1 VSNARIRA
9 DYRTQVLDDLAGVGA
24 DDWNA
29 LAAAGTGRARPQ
41 PFLRHEFLRALE
53 LAGCVGEATGWIARH
68 LLLRDASGEPAA
80 AVPAYLKLHS
90 YGEYV
95 FDWAWADAYRRH
107 GLRYYPKLL
116 SAVPFTPVP
125 GTRLAARDAPARR
138 AAARALLTMA
148 QSSRL
153 SSLHVLF
160 PGADEASVLRETGMM
175 LRHGVQ
181 FHWRNAGYGDFE
193 AFLATL
199 AQPKRKKIRAERRK
213 IADAGVKLRRLHGRD
228 IRAAHWAFFARCYET
243 TYAAHHST
251 PYLNLEF
258 FERIGEALPEHL
270 VLVLAE
276 RDGCP
281 IASSLLVHDDERLY
295 GRYWGALQ
303 PVPCLHFEACYYQAI
318 EAAIELR
325 LPIVEGGAQG
335 EHKLSRGFEPVQTV
349 SAHWLAEPA
358 FAQAVDRFLQRED
371 ALVGAYLDEL
381 RERSPYRDAAA
392 GDAAGTTPA
401 DAADSAGSRQP
412 PPSAFIRSTL

>member
-1 VSNARIRA
+1 LSLGRVGV
-9 DYRTQVLDDLAGVGA
+9 DYRTQVLEDLSGVGA
-24 DDWNA
+24 ADWNA
-29 LAAAGTGRARPQ
+29 LVAAGAGRARPQ

-53 LAGCVGEATGWIARH
+53 LAGCVGEAAGWIPRH
-68 LLLRDASGEPAA
+68 LLLRDAAGALAA
-80 AVPAYLKLHS
+80 VVPAYLKLHS

-116 SAVPFTPVP
+116 SAIPFTPVP
-125 GTRLAARDAPARR
+125 GTRLGTRDAPARS
-138 AAARALLTMA
+138 AAARALLGVA
-148 QSSRL
+148 QSLQL

-160 PGADEASVLRETGMM
+160 PRPDEAQALREAGLM

-181 FHWRNAGYGDFE
+181 FHWRNAGYADFD

-213 IADAGVKLRRLHGRD
+213 VAEAGVRMRRLRGRE
-228 IRAAHWAFFARCYET
+228 IGAAHWAFFNRCYES
-243 TYAAHHST
+243 TYAAHQST

-258 FERIGEALPEHL
+258 FERIGEAMPEHL

-276 RDGCP
+276 RDGRP
-281 IASSLLVHDDERLY
+281 VASSLLVHDDERLY
-295 GRYWGALQ
+295 GRYWGAIE

-318 EAAIELR
+318 ETAIEAGLR
-325 LPIVEGGAQG
+325 VVEGGAQG
-335 EHKLSRGFEPVQTV
+335 EHKMSRGFDPVPTV

-371 ALVGAYLDEL
+371 AMVGAYLDEL
-381 RERSPYRDAAA
+381 RERSPYRAVPAGADAAPADAVPGADAAA
-392 GDAAGTTPA
+392 GD
-401 DAADSAGSRQP
+401 DASASD
-412 PPSAFIRSTL
+412 

>member
-1 VSNARIRA
+1 MSHGPVGG
-9 DYRTQVLDDLAGVGA
+9 DYRTQVLDDLAGIGA

-29 LAAAGTGRARPQ
+29 LAAAGAGRARAQ

-53 LAGCVGEATGWIARH
+53 LAGCVGEATGWAARH
-68 LLLRDASGEPAA
+68 LLLRDASGALAA

-95 FDWAWADAYRRH
+95 FDWAWADAYRRN

-116 SAVPFTPVP
+116 SAIPFTPVP
-125 GTRLAARDAPARR
+125 GTRLAARDATSLH
-138 AAARALLTMA
+138 AAARALLGYA
-148 QSSRL
+148 RSCGL

-160 PGADEASVLRETGMM
+160 PRAAEADALRDAGLM

-181 FHWRNAGYGDFE
+181 FHWRNAGYADFE

-213 IADAGVKLRRLHGRD
+213 VADAGVRLRRLHGRD
-228 IRAAHWAFFARCYET
+228 IGAAHWAFFARCYRA
-243 TYAAHHST
+243 TYAAHQST

-258 FERIGEALPEHL
+258 FERIGAALPQHL

-276 RDGCP
+276 RGGRP
-281 IASSLLVHDDERLY
+281 VASSLLVHDDERLY
-295 GRYWGALQ
+295 GRYWGAIE

-318 EAAIELR
+318 EAAIELGLR
-325 LPIVEGGAQG
+325 FVEGGAGG
-335 EHKLSRGFEPVQTV
+335 EHKVSRGFEPVPTV

-358 FAQAVDRFLQRED
+358 FAQAVERFLRRE
-371 ALVGAYLDEL
+371 GAAVDTYLDEL
-381 RERSPYRDAAA
+381 RERLPYRA
-392 GDAAGTTPA
+392 DAAG
-401 DAADSAGSRQP
+401 
-412 PPSAFIRSTL
+412 

>member
-1 VSNARIRA
+1 MSHGPVGG
-9 DYRTQVLDDLAGVGA
+9 DYRTQVLDDLAGIGA

-29 LAAAGTGRARPQ
+29 LAAAGAGRARAQ

-53 LAGCVGEATGWIARH
+53 LAGCVGEATGWAARH
-68 LLLRDASGEPAA
+68 LLLRDASGALAA

-95 FDWAWADAYRRH
+95 FDWAWADAYRRN

-116 SAVPFTPVP
+116 SAIPFTPVP
-125 GTRLAARDAPARR
+125 GTRLAARDATSLH
-138 AAARALLTMA
+138 AAARALIGYA
-148 QSSRL
+148 QSCGL

-160 PGADEASVLRETGMM
+160 PRAAEADALRDAGLM

-181 FHWRNAGYGDFE
+181 FHWRNAGYADFE

-213 IADAGVKLRRLHGRD
+213 VADAGVRLRRLHGRD
-228 IRAAHWAFFARCYET
+228 IGAAHWAFFARCYRA
-243 TYAAHHST
+243 TYAAHQST

-258 FERIGEALPEHL
+258 FERIGAALPQHL

-276 RDGCP
+276 RGGRP
-281 IASSLLVHDDERLY
+281 VASSLLVHDDERLY
-295 GRYWGALQ
+295 GRYWGAIE

-318 EAAIELR
+318 EAAIELGLR
-325 LPIVEGGAQG
+325 FVEGGAGG
-335 EHKLSRGFEPVQTV
+335 EHKVSRGFEPVPTV

-358 FAQAVDRFLQRED
+358 FAQAVERFLQRE
-371 ALVGAYLDEL
+371 GAAVDTYLDEL
-381 RERSPYRDAAA
+381 RERLPYRA
-392 GDAAGTTPA
+392 DAAG
-401 DAADSAGSRQP
+401 
-412 PPSAFIRSTL
+412 

>member
-1 VSNARIRA
+1 LSHGPVGG
-9 DYRTQVLDDLAGVGA
+9 DYRTQVLDDLAGIGA

-29 LAAAGTGRARPQ
+29 LAAAGAGRARAQ

-53 LAGCVGEATGWIARH
+53 LAGCVGEATGWAARH
-68 LLLRDASGEPAA
+68 LLLRDASGALAA

-95 FDWAWADAYRRH
+95 FDWAWADAYRRN

-116 SAVPFTPVP
+116 SAIPFTPVP
-125 GTRLAARDAPARR
+125 GTRLAARDATSLH
-138 AAARALLTMA
+138 AAARALLGYA
-148 QSSRL
+148 RSCGL

-160 PGADEASVLRETGMM
+160 PRAAEADALRDAGLM

-181 FHWRNAGYGDFE
+181 FHWRNAGYADFE

-213 IADAGVKLRRLHGRD
+213 VADAGVRLRRLHGRD
-228 IRAAHWAFFARCYET
+228 IGAAHWAFFARCYRA
-243 TYAAHHST
+243 TYAAHQST

-258 FERIGEALPEHL
+258 FERIGAALPQHL

-276 RDGCP
+276 RSGRP
-281 IASSLLVHDDERLY
+281 VASSLLVHDDERLY
-295 GRYWGALQ
+295 GRYWGAIE

-318 EAAIELR
+318 EAAIELGLR
-325 LPIVEGGAQG
+325 FVEGGAGG
-335 EHKLSRGFEPVQTV
+335 EHKVSRGFEPVPTV

-358 FAQAVDRFLQRED
+358 FAQAVERFLQRE
-371 ALVGAYLDEL
+371 GAAVDTYLDEL
-381 RERSPYRDAAA
+381 RERLPYRA
-392 GDAAGTTPA
+392 DAAG
-401 DAADSAGSRQP
+401 
-412 PPSAFIRSTL
+412 

>member
-1 VSNARIRA
+1 MSHGPVRD
-9 DYRTQVLDDLAGVGA
+9 DYRTQVLDDLSRVAA

-29 LAAAGTGRARPQ
+29 LAAGGAGRASAQ

-53 LAGCVGEATGWIARH
+53 LAGCVGEETGWIPRH
-68 LLLRDASGEPAA
+68 LLLRDVAGAPAA

-125 GTRLAARDAPARR
+125 GTRLAARDGASRT
-138 AAARALLTMA
+138 AAARALLALA

-160 PGADEASVLRETGMM
+160 PRAAEAEALRGAGLT

-181 FHWRNAGYGDFE
+181 FHWRNAGYASFE
-193 AFLATL
+193 AFLETL

-213 IADAGVKLRRLHGRD
+213 VAEAGVRLRRLHGRD
-228 IRAAHWAFFARCYET
+228 IGAAHWAFFVRCYEA
-243 TYAAHHST
+243 TYSAHRST

-258 FERIGEALPEHL
+258 FERIGEALPQHL

-276 RDGCP
+276 RGGHP
-281 IASSLLVHDDERLY
+281 IAASLLVHDDERLY
-295 GRYWGALQ
+295 GRYWGAIE
-303 PVPCLHFEACYYQAI
+303 PVPCMHFEACYYQAI
-318 EAAIELR
+318 DAAIELGLR
-325 LPIVEGGAQG
+325 YVEGGAGG
-335 EHKLSRGFEPVQTV
+335 EHKMSRGFEPVQTV

-358 FAQAVDRFLQRED
+358 FALAVDRFLQREGAAVD
-371 ALVGAYLDEL
+371 AWVDEL
-381 RERSPYRDAAA
+381 RERSPYRPGAA
-392 GDAAGTTPA
+392 GDVAGVPAPSDPAADPA
-401 DAADSAGSRQP
+401 D
-412 PPSAFIRSTL
+412 

>member
-1 VSNARIRA
+1 MSHGPVGG
-9 DYRTQVLDDLAGVGA
+9 DYRTQVLDDLAGIGA

-29 LAAAGTGRARPQ
+29 LAAAGAGRARAQ

-53 LAGCVGEATGWIARH
+53 LAGCVGEATGWAARH
-68 LLLRDASGEPAA
+68 LLLRDASGALAA

-95 FDWAWADAYRRH
+95 FDWAWADAYRRN

-116 SAVPFTPVP
+116 SAIPFTPVP
-125 GTRLAARDAPARR
+125 GTRLAARDATSLH
-138 AAARALLTMA
+138 AAARALIGYA
-148 QSSRL
+148 QSCGL

-160 PGADEASVLRETGMM
+160 PRAAEADALRDAGLM

-181 FHWRNAGYGDFE
+181 FHWRNAGYADFE

-213 IADAGVKLRRLHGRD
+213 VADAGVRLRRLHGRD
-228 IRAAHWAFFARCYET
+228 IGAAHWAFFARCYRA
-243 TYAAHHST
+243 TYAAHQST

-258 FERIGEALPEHL
+258 FERIGAALPQHL

-276 RDGCP
+276 RGGRP
-281 IASSLLVHDDERLY
+281 VASSLLVHDDERLY
-295 GRYWGALQ
+295 GRYWGAIE

-318 EAAIELR
+318 EAAIEMGLR
-325 LPIVEGGAQG
+325 FVEGGAGG
-335 EHKLSRGFEPVQTV
+335 EHKVSRGFEPVPTV

-358 FAQAVDRFLQRED
+358 FAQAVERFLQRE
-371 ALVGAYLDEL
+371 GAAVDTYLDEL
-381 RERSPYRDAAA
+381 RERLPYRA
-392 GDAAGTTPA
+392 DAAG
-401 DAADSAGSRQP
+401 
-412 PPSAFIRSTL
+412 

>member
-1 VSNARIRA
+1 MSHGPVGG
-9 DYRTQVLDDLAGVGA
+9 DYRTQVLDDLAGIGA

-29 LAAAGTGRARPQ
+29 LAAAGAGRARAQ

-53 LAGCVGEATGWIARH
+53 LAGCVGEATGWAARH
-68 LLLRDASGEPAA
+68 LLLRDASGALAA

-95 FDWAWADAYRRH
+95 FDWAWADAYRRN

-116 SAVPFTPVP
+116 SAIPFTPVP
-125 GTRLAARDAPARR
+125 GTRLAARDATSLH
-138 AAARALLTMA
+138 AAARALLGYA
-148 QSSRL
+148 QSCGL

-160 PGADEASVLRETGMM
+160 ASDEDIAACASAGLM

-181 FHWRNAGYGDFE
+181 FHWRNAGYADFE

-213 IADAGVKLRRLHGRD
+213 VADAGVRLRRLHGRD
-228 IRAAHWAFFARCYET
+228 IGAAHWAFFARCYGA
-243 TYAAHHST
+243 TYAAHQST

-258 FERIGEALPEHL
+258 FERIGAALPQHL

-276 RDGCP
+276 RGGRP
-281 IASSLLVHDDERLY
+281 VASSLLVHDDERLY
-295 GRYWGALQ
+295 GRYWGAIE

-318 EAAIELR
+318 EAAIEMGLR
-325 LPIVEGGAQG
+325 FVEGGAGG
-335 EHKLSRGFEPVQTV
+335 EHKVSRGFEPVPTV

-358 FAQAVDRFLQRED
+358 FAQAVERFLQRE
-371 ALVGAYLDEL
+371 GAAVDTYLDEL
-381 RERSPYRDAAA
+381 RERLPYRA
-392 GDAAGTTPA
+392 DAAG
-401 DAADSAGSRQP
+401 
-412 PPSAFIRSTL
+412 

>member
-1 VSNARIRA
+1 LSHGPVGG
-9 DYRTQVLDDLAGVGA
+9 DYRTQVLDDLAGIGA

-29 LAAAGTGRARPQ
+29 LAAAGAGRARAQ

-53 LAGCVGEATGWIARH
+53 LAGCVGEATGWAARH
-68 LLLRDASGEPAA
+68 LLLRDASGALAA

-95 FDWAWADAYRRH
+95 FDWAWADAYRRN

-116 SAVPFTPVP
+116 SAIPFTPVP
-125 GTRLAARDAPARR
+125 GTRLAARDATSLH
-138 AAARALLTMA
+138 AAARALLGYA
-148 QSSRL
+148 QSCGL

-160 PGADEASVLRETGMM
+160 PRAAEADALRDAGLM

-181 FHWRNAGYGDFE
+181 FHWRNAGYADFE

-213 IADAGVKLRRLHGRD
+213 VADAGVRLRRLHGRD
-228 IRAAHWAFFARCYET
+228 IGAAHWAFFARCYRA
-243 TYAAHHST
+243 TYAAHQST

-258 FERIGEALPEHL
+258 FERIGAALPQHL

-276 RDGCP
+276 RGGRP
-281 IASSLLVHDDERLY
+281 VASSLLVHDDERLY
-295 GRYWGALQ
+295 GRYWGAIE

-318 EAAIELR
+318 EAAIELGLR
-325 LPIVEGGAQG
+325 FVEGGAGG
-335 EHKLSRGFEPVQTV
+335 EHKVSRGFEPVPTV

-358 FAQAVDRFLQRED
+358 FAQAVERFLQRE
-371 ALVGAYLDEL
+371 GAAVDTYLDEL
-381 RERSPYRDAAA
+381 RERLPYRA
-392 GDAAGTTPA
+392 DAAG
-401 DAADSAGSRQP
+401 
-412 PPSAFIRSTL
+412 

>member
-1 VSNARIRA
+1 MSHGPVGG
-9 DYRTQVLDDLAGVGA
+9 DYRTQVLDDLAGISA

-29 LAAAGTGRARPQ
+29 LAAAGAGRAHAQ

-53 LAGCVGEATGWIARH
+53 LAGCVGEATGWAARH
-68 LLLRDASGEPAA
+68 LLLRDASGALAA

-95 FDWAWADAYRRH
+95 FDWAWADAYRRN

-116 SAVPFTPVP
+116 SAIPFTPVP
-125 GTRLAARDAPARR
+125 GTRLAARDATSLH
-138 AAARALLTMA
+138 AAARALLGYA
-148 QSSRL
+148 RSCGL

-160 PGADEASVLRETGMM
+160 PRAAEADALRDAGLM

-181 FHWRNAGYGDFE
+181 FHWRNAGYADFE

-213 IADAGVKLRRLHGRD
+213 VADAGVRLRRLHGRD
-228 IRAAHWAFFARCYET
+228 IGAAHWAFFARCYRA
-243 TYAAHHST
+243 TYAAHQST

-258 FERIGEALPEHL
+258 FERIGAALPQHL

-276 RDGCP
+276 RGGRP
-281 IASSLLVHDDERLY
+281 VASSLLVHDDERLY
-295 GRYWGALQ
+295 GRYWGAIE

-318 EAAIELR
+318 EAAIELGLR
-325 LPIVEGGAQG
+325 FVEGGAGG
-335 EHKLSRGFEPVQTV
+335 EHKVSRGFEPVPTV

-358 FAQAVDRFLQRED
+358 FAQAVERFLQRE
-371 ALVGAYLDEL
+371 GAAVDTYLDEL
-381 RERSPYRDAAA
+381 RERLPYRA
-392 GDAAGTTPA
+392 DAAG
-401 DAADSAGSRQP
+401 
-412 PPSAFIRSTL
+412 